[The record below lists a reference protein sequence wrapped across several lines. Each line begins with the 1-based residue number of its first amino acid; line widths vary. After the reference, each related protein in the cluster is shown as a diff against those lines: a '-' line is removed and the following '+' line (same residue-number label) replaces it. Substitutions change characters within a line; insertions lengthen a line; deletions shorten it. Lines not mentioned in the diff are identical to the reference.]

1 LRFGSTHYM
10 EVLAMKRLTV
20 IGLLGA
26 SLMLL
31 VGPIGSAGAAT
42 TPRPLSTIASALPV
56 KGEALQ
62 GVGDFR
68 GRYRI
73 RQFGVENGNLVAV
86 GRLTGVLTQGN
97 TQRTVRQ
104 SGVVMPVDISP
115 VGALVAQV
123 TSCRILTLTLG
134 PLDLNLLGLRVQL
147 NQINLRVT
155 GQRGPGNLLGNLL
168 CSLAGLLDQQAVA
181 TSRF

>member
-1 LRFGSTHYM
+1 
-10 EVLAMKRLTV
+10 MKRLTM
-20 IGLLGA
+20 IGLLGVC
-26 SLMLL
+26 LMLL
-31 VGPIGSAGAAT
+31 AGPVTSASAAT
-42 TPRPLSTIASALPV
+42 KPRPLSTIASALPV
-56 KGEALQ
+56 TGEALA
-62 GVGDFR
+62 GDGEFR

-73 RQFGVENGNLVAV
+73 RQFGVDNGNLVAV
-86 GRLTGVLTQGN
+86 GVLTGVLTRGDDQQ
-97 TQRTVRQ
+97 TIRR

-147 NQINLRVT
+147 NQINLRIT

-168 CSLAGLLDQQAVA
+168 CSLAGLLDQPAVA